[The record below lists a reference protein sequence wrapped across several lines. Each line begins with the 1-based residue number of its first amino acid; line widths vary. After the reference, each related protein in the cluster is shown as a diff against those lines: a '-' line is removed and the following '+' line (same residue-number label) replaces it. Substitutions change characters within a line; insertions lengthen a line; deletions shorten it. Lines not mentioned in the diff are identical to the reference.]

1 MTQHFRTQDHANAP
15 LCKPLIFL
23 LCEWSLDFWLL
34 LLDFSCVFLFIVSA
48 LCFLTSSCT
57 FLPFL
62 ACSALTCA
70 SVMFRRLRSVNIAL
84 FAVSVSCIR
93 NISLLFHADSS
104 SSGCTPS
111 SSLGI
116 SWVNRSVFGPAL
128 LFNAKNFCVSAI
140 LFFLFSFSRF
150 FCLCFALN

>member
-1 MTQHFRTQDHANAP
+1 MKLM
-15 LCKPLIFL
+15 LC
-23 LCEWSLDFWLL
+23 SR
-34 LLDFSCVFLFIVSA
+34 
-48 LCFLTSSCT
+48 SSCT
-57 FLPFL
+57 MGKGIEVV
-62 ACSALTCA
+62 TIE
-70 SVMFRRLRSVNIAL
+70 VVQWEL

-150 FCLCFALN
+150 FCLCFALNLNVDVEEEAAASLI